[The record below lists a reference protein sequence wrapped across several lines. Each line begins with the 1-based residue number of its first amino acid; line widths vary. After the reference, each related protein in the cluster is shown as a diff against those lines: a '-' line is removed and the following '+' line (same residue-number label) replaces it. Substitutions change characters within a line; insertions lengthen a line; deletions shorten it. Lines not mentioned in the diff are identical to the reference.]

1 MAGQETS
8 ADTPAAN
15 RPGIGM
21 RIVVALGGNAL
32 LRRGEPMTADGQA
45 ANVRLAA
52 SRLAPLIGAGHQV
65 AITHG
70 NGPQIGLLAEQ
81 NASSPAPFPLDI
93 LGAETDGMIG
103 YLIERELASLLPPE
117 RLFATVLTQI
127 RVDRADPAFRRPTKP
142 VGATYDEAT
151 ARELAGRNG
160 WSIAPDGKG
169 WRRVVPSPKP
179 VAILSMRVIE
189 MLIDLNV
196 TVICGGGGGI
206 PVVESETGALQGV
219 EGVIDKDFA
228 TAMLAL
234 QLGADLLV
242 LLTDVDAV
250 YANWGTPEAAPL
262 REISAGRID
271 PSGFPEGSMR
281 PKIEAALEFV
291 GATGRRAAI
300 GSLSDLGA
308 IVAGTAGTRFLP

>member
-1 MAGQETS
+1 
-8 ADTPAAN
+8 
-15 RPGIGM
+15 M

-32 LRRGEPMTADGQA
+32 LRRGEPMTAEGQA

-52 SRLAPLIGAGHQV
+52 ASLAPIVAAGHQV

-81 NASSPAPFPLDI
+81 NAASKAPFPLDI

-127 RVDRADPAFRRPTKP
+127 RVDRDDPAFRRPTKP
-142 VGATYDEAT
+142 VGPTYDEPA
-151 ARELAGRNG
+151 ARTLAERNG

-179 VAILSMRVIE
+179 RSILSMRVIE
-189 MLIDLNV
+189 MLVDLDV

-206 PVVESETGALQGV
+206 PVVETETGALQGV

-228 TAMLAL
+228 TGMLAL

-250 YANWGTPEAAPL
+250 YTGWGTPEAAPL
-262 REISAGRID
+262 REISAGRLD
-271 PSGFPEGSMR
+271 PSQFPEGSMR
-281 PKIEAALEFV
+281 PKIEAAMEFV
-291 GATGRRAAI
+291 SATGRSAAI
-300 GSLSDLGA
+300 GSLSDLPA
-308 IVAGTAGTRFLP
+308 IVDGHSGTRFVP

>member
-1 MAGQETS
+1 
-8 ADTPAAN
+8 
-15 RPGIGM
+15 M

-32 LRRGEPMTADGQA
+32 LRRGEPMTAEGQA

-52 SRLAPLIGAGHQV
+52 ASLAPLVGAGHQV

-81 NASSPAPFPLDI
+81 NAASPAPFPLDI
-93 LGAETDGMIG
+93 LGAQTDGMIG
-103 YLIERELASLLPPE
+103 YLIERELATLLPPE

-127 RVDRADPAFRRPTKP
+127 RVLRNDPAFRRPTKP
-142 VGATYDEAT
+142 VGPTYDEAT
-151 ARELAGRNG
+151 ARKLAELNG
-160 WSIAPDGKG
+160 WSIAPDGRG

-179 VAILSMRVIE
+179 VSILSMRVIE
-189 MLIDLNV
+189 MLVDLDV

-206 PVVESETGALQGV
+206 PVVESETGSLHGV
-219 EGVIDKDFA
+219 EGVIDKDTA

-250 YANWGTPEAAPL
+250 YSGWGTPEAAPI
-262 REISAGRID
+262 REISVGRID
-271 PSGFPEGSMR
+271 PARFPEGSMR
-281 PKIEAALEFV
+281 PKIEAAMEFV
-291 GATGRRAAI
+291 GATGRSAAI
-300 GSLSDLGA
+300 GSLSDLAA
-308 IVAGTAGTRFLP
+308 IVAGRAGTRIVA